1 MIVAIDGPAGTGK
14 GTIAGLISK
23 RLGYTYIDTG
33 AMYRCI
39 TLKMLNEGIS
49 IDADINVIQELL
61 ERTKI
66 EFININDKQRVFL
79 DDEDVTEE
87 IRTPKVNELVS
98 PVSAIKEIR
107 IKLVDMQRELGKASN
122 VVMEGRDI
130 TTVVFPDAEVKIYL
144 TADADER
151 ANRRYKELIEKGIE
165 TTYEETYESIRKR
178 DENDMKKEMGALKIA
193 EDAVVIDSTKM
204 SIEEVYEKVVEL
216 IINSELDSTTDDEEI
231 TVNGSND
238 DTLEEN

>member
-33 AMYRCI
+33 AMYRCV

-49 IDADINVIQELL
+49 IDADIEVIKDLL

-66 EFININDKQRVFL
+66 EFININGQQCVFL

-87 IRTPKVNELVS
+87 IRTPRVNELVS

-107 IKLVDMQRELGKASN
+107 IKLVDMQRELGKAAN
-122 VVMEGRDI
+122 VIMEGRDI
-130 TTVVFPDAEVKIYL
+130 TTVVFPNAEVKIYL
-144 TADADER
+144 TADASER
-151 ANRRYKELIEKGIE
+151 ANRRYKELIAKGIE
-165 TTYEETYESIRKR
+165 TTYEATYDSIMKR

-193 EDAVVIDSTKM
+193 EGAIVIDSTEM
-204 SIEEVYEKVVEL
+204 SIEEVYDKVVE
-216 IINSELDSTTDDEEI
+216 IITNTELDSTEDDEEI
-231 TVNGSND
+231 NVKINN
-238 DTLEEN
+238 EEQ

>member
-33 AMYRCI
+33 AMYRCV
-39 TLKMLNEGIS
+39 TLKMLNEGIT
-49 IDADINVIQELL
+49 IDSDIEVIKDLL

-66 EFININDKQRVFL
+66 EFININNKQCVFL

-107 IKLVDMQRELGKASN
+107 IKLVEMQRKLGDTAN

-130 TTVVFPDAEVKIYL
+130 TTVVFPNAEVKIYL
-144 TADADER
+144 TADASER
-151 ANRRYKELIEKGIE
+151 ANRRYKELIEKGID
-165 TTYEETYESIRKR
+165 TTYEATYDSIMKR
-178 DENDMKKEMGALKIA
+178 DENDMKKEMGALRIA
-193 EDAVVIDSTKM
+193 EGAIVIDSTEM
-204 SIEEVYEKVVEL
+204 SIEEVYEKVVE
-216 IINSELDSTTDDEEI
+216 IMINAELDSTEDDENI
-231 TVNGSND
+231 IVNMN
-238 DTLEEN
+238 TEE